1 MKDSYDYRGDTQIDI
16 DDKTAPPSVAKPVA
30 FPGLADKTEDTKD
43 LSKKEIDK
51 AGSNEEVDEGAEGT
65 LNRTR
70 KKKKGIRQSFQSLN
84 LVRARLVISIPSVLR
99 SMS

>member
-1 MKDSYDYRGDTQIDI
+1 
-16 DDKTAPPSVAKPVA
+16 VA

-43 LSKKEIDK
+43 LSKTEFDK
-51 AGSNEEVDEGAEGT
+51 AGSNEEVDEEAEDT

-84 LVRARLVISIPSVLR
+84 LVRARLIISIPSVLC